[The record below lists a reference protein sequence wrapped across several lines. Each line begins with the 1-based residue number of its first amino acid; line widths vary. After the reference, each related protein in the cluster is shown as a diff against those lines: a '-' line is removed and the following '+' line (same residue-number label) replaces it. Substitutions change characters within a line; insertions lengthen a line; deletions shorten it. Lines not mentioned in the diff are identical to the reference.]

1 MGRVAAPYGVKGWI
15 KVKVFSDEVDA
26 LLVHPTWWIGRDQD
40 WTAFTVAEGQAHGAT
55 VVARLE
61 GVDVREAAADLKGL
75 EIAVPRERLPAA
87 ADGEFYWTDLEG
99 MEVLNREGRLLG
111 RVETLFSNGAQSV
124 LVVRTDAGGGELL
137 IPFVAAYVD
146 GVDAAARR
154 IRVDWQPDWA

>member
-1 MGRVAAPYGVKGWI
+1 MGRVAAPFGVKGWI
-15 KVKVFSDEVDA
+15 KVQVFSDEVDA
-26 LLVHPTWWIGRDQD
+26 LLDHPTWWIGRGED
-40 WTAFTVAEGQAHGAT
+40 WTAFTVAEGKAHGAT

-75 EIAVPRERLPAA
+75 EVAVPRERLPAA
-87 ADGEFYWTDLEG
+87 SDGEYYWTDLEG
-99 MEVLNREGRLLG
+99 MEVLNREGRSLG

-124 LVVRTDAGGGELL
+124 LVVRTDAGGGEMM

-146 GVDAAARR
+146 GVDAGTRQ

>member
-15 KVKVFSDEVDA
+15 KVQVFSDEVDA
-26 LLVHPTWWIGRDQD
+26 LLDHPTWWIGRDQD
-40 WTAFTVAEGQAHGAT
+40 WMAFTVAEGKAHGAT

-75 EIAVPRERLPAA
+75 EIAVPRERLPAT
-87 ADGEFYWTDLEG
+87 ADGEHYWTDLEG
-99 MEVLNREGRLLG
+99 MEVLNREGRSLG

-137 IPFVAAYVD
+137 IPFVSAYVD